1 MPAGGANRTP
11 PRRGLPVETERL
23 LVERAARGDQHA
35 VGLLYDAYVE
45 PLFRFCL
52 SRVGNETD
60 AEDLAEEI
68 FIKVMRAVP
77 GFEWRPM
84 SGPLISSGGDGGTE
98 GGASGAA
105 AGGMVESPAG
115 PPLEEE
121 RSPFR
126 AWLFRIARNHVV
138 SHYRRSAL
146 RSTVGEVPEWIAD
159 EHRGPAEI
167 AETSITITEIFA
179 AVEQLSPAQREVIQL
194 RFGAGMTVAETA
206 EALEKNETNVKV
218 LQHKGIKR
226 LKEILEAQDV
236 AASMAQDEAARER
249 AKEQRGRW
257 AR

>member
-1 MPAGGANRTP
+1 LGAAQVQAGGQNRTP
-11 PRRGLPVETERL
+11 PRRGLPVETERV
-23 LVERAARGDQHA
+23 LVERATRGDQQA

-45 PLFRFCL
+45 PLYRFCL

-68 FIKVMRAVP
+68 FIKVMRAIS
-77 GFEWRPM
+77 GFEWRPLA
-84 SGPLISSGGDGGTE
+84 PLHQRTDEATQASTTAIGGTAE
-98 GGASGAA
+98 RT
-105 AGGMVESPAG
+105 
-115 PPLEEE
+115 EE

-126 AWLFRIARNHVV
+126 SWLFQIARNHVV

-159 EHRGPAEI
+159 EHRGPAEL
-167 AETSITITEIFA
+167 AETAITVQEIFA

-206 EALEKNETNVKV
+206 AALDKHETNVKV

-226 LKEILEAQDV
+226 LKEILAAQDR
-236 AASMAQDEAARER
+236 AAEKTADAAAEQRTQ
-249 AKEQRGRW
+249 KEQRGRW

>member
-1 MPAGGANRTP
+1 MQPGGTDRTP
-11 PRRGLPVETERL
+11 PRRGLPVGQERA
-23 LVERAARGDQHA
+23 LVERAGRGDQQA

-45 PLFRFCL
+45 PLYRFCL

-77 GFEWRPM
+77 GFEWRPL
-84 SGPLISSGGDGGTE
+84 GPLASAGGGDGG
-98 GGASGAA
+98 ADAA
-105 AGGMVESPAG
+105 ARGGTAEQ
-115 PPLEEE
+115 EEE

-146 RSTVGEVPEWIAD
+146 RTTVGEVPDWIAD
-159 EHRGPAEI
+159 DRRGPAEL
-167 AETSITITEIFA
+167 AEAALTVREIFA
-179 AVEQLSPAQREVIQL
+179 AVEQLPPAQREVIQL

-206 EALEKNETNVKV
+206 AALEKHETNVKV
-218 LQHKGIKR
+218 LQHKGVKR
-226 LKEILEAQDV
+226 LKEILAAQDT
-236 AASMAQDEAARER
+236 AAAEQRT
-249 AKEQRGRW
+249 KEQPGRW

>member
-1 MPAGGANRTP
+1 VHPAGPDRTP
-11 PRRGLPVETERL
+11 PRRGLPVEQERA
-23 LVERAARGDQHA
+23 LVERAARGDQQA

-45 PLFRFCL
+45 PLYRFCL

-68 FIKVMRAVP
+68 FIKVMRAVS
-77 GFEWRPM
+77 GFEWRPLGPRIAGG
-84 SGPLISSGGDGGTE
+84 SGKADADGAASGGT
-98 GGASGAA
+98 A
-105 AGGMVESPAG
+105 
-115 PPLEEE
+115 EEE

-146 RSTVGEVPEWIAD
+146 RATAGEVPDWIAD
-159 EHRGPAEI
+159 GRRGPAEL
-167 AETSITITEIFA
+167 AETALTIQEIFR
-179 AVEQLSPAQREVIQL
+179 AVEQLPPAQREVIQL

-206 EALEKNETNVKV
+206 EALEKHETNVKV

-226 LKEILEAQDV
+226 LKEILEAQ
-236 AASMAQDEAARER
+236 AAGTEDRSK
-249 AKEQRGRW
+249 KEQPGRW

>member
-1 MPAGGANRTP
+1 MQPGGTDRTSS
-11 PRRGLPVETERL
+11 RRGLPVDQERT
-23 LVERAARGDQHA
+23 LVERAARGDQQA

-45 PLFRFCL
+45 PLYRFCL

-77 GFEWRPM
+77 GFEWRPL
-84 SGPLISSGGDGGTE
+84 GPLTIAVSVEVTE
-98 GGASGAA
+98 AEAA
-105 AGGMVESPAG
+105 DRGGMAEPA
-115 PPLEEE
+115 EE

-146 RSTVGEVPEWIAD
+146 RTTVGEVPDWIAD
-159 EHRGPAEI
+159 GHRGPAEL
-167 AETSITITEIFA
+167 AETSITIQEIFA
-179 AVEQLSPAQREVIQL
+179 AVEQLPPAQREVIQL

-206 EALEKNETNVKV
+206 EALEKHETNVKV

-226 LKEILEAQDV
+226 LKEILDGQDR
-236 AASMAQDEAARER
+236 AAATQAAER
-249 AKEQRGRW
+249 TQQEKPGRW

>member
-1 MPAGGANRTP
+1 MQPGGADRTP
-11 PRRGLPVETERL
+11 SRRGLPVEQERA
-23 LVERAARGDQHA
+23 LVERAGRGDQQA

-77 GFEWRPM
+77 GFEWRPL
-84 SGPLISSGGDGGTE
+84 GPPTSVGVRGGMADATAGGGTAE
-98 GGASGAA
+98 R
-105 AGGMVESPAG
+105 V
-115 PPLEEE
+115 EE

-146 RSTVGEVPEWIAD
+146 RTTVGEVPDWIAD
-159 EHRGPAEI
+159 GQRGPAEL
-167 AETSITITEIFA
+167 AEVSLTIREIFV

-206 EALEKNETNVKV
+206 EALEKHETNVKV

-226 LKEILEAQDV
+226 LKEILEAQDT
-236 AASMAQDEAARER
+236 AAAGQRTKER
-249 AKEQRGRW
+249 PGRW

>member
-1 MPAGGANRTP
+1 MQSGGTDRTP
-11 PRRGLPVETERL
+11 SRRGLPVEQERV
-23 LVERAARGDQHA
+23 LVERAIRGDQLA

-45 PLFRFCL
+45 PLYRFCR

-77 GFEWRPM
+77 GFEWRPLP
-84 SGPLISSGGDGGTE
+84 PLTSNVRG
-98 GGASGAA
+98 A
-105 AGGMVESPAG
+105 AGGGGTAAQGGPAE
-115 PPLEEE
+115 PPEE

-126 AWLFRIARNHVV
+126 AWLFRIARNHII

-146 RSTVGEVPEWIAD
+146 RTTVGEVPDWIVD
-159 EHRGPAEI
+159 GHRGPAEL
-167 AETSITITEIFA
+167 AETSITIQEIFA
-179 AVEQLSPAQREVIQL
+179 AVEQLPPAQREVIQL

-218 LQHKGIKR
+218 LQHKGVKR
-226 LKEILEAQDV
+226 LKEILERQDRE
-236 AASMAQDEAARER
+236 AEAAHQRTP
-249 AKEQRGRW
+249 APKEQPERW

>member
-1 MPAGGANRTP
+1 VQPGGADRTP
-11 PRRGLPVETERL
+11 PRRGLPVEQERT
-23 LVERAARGDQHA
+23 LVERAGRGDHQA

-45 PLFRFCL
+45 PLYRFCL

-77 GFEWRPM
+77 GFEWRPL
-84 SGPLISSGGDGGTE
+84 GPPIAGGSGDG
-98 GGASGAA
+98 AADAA
-105 AGGMVESPAG
+105 AQGGTVEV
-115 PPLEEE
+115 EE

-126 AWLFRIARNHVV
+126 AWLFRIARNHIV

-146 RSTVGEVPEWIAD
+146 RTTVGEVPDWIAD
-159 EHRGPAEI
+159 GQRGPAEL
-167 AETSITITEIFA
+167 AETSITIREIFL
-179 AVEQLSPAQREVIQL
+179 AVEQLPPAQREVIQL

-206 EALEKNETNVKV
+206 EALEKHETNVKV

-226 LKEILEAQDV
+226 LKEILEAQDS
-236 AASMAQDEAARER
+236 AAEQAADEAARQR
-249 AKEQRGRW
+249 TKEQRGRW